1 MKYELSFII
10 SSAIAETEHEAV
22 KQEILGYLSK
32 AKATIVRE
40 PYFIGR
46 KKLAYPIKK
55 QKHGFYAFLEF
66 ESEEAANLKE
76 LDINLRHNNNIL
88 RHLIIKLDKI
98 TSQINADPSKLE
110 EKPVVKR
117 NVSEKRTFAT
127 RPAPAKRP
135 MPIEHKKVEDKNKLE
150 KAGVVLEDIDK
161 KLDDILKD
169 TNID

>member
-22 KQEILGYLSK
+22 KQEILSYLDK
-32 AKATIVRE
+32 AEAKLVRE

-66 ESEEAANLKE
+66 ESDQPANLKE
-76 LDINLRHNNNIL
+76 LEVNLRHNNNIL
-88 RHLIIKLDKI
+88 RHLIIKLEKAAEGA
-98 TSQINADPSKLE
+98 NADPSKLE
-110 EKPVVKR
+110 EKPAPRKVV
-117 NVSEKRTFAT
+117 EKKPAAKK
-127 RPAPAKRP
+127 PAPVTP
-135 MPIEHKKVEDKNKLE
+135 KKPATKPVEKKE
-150 KAGVVLEDIDK
+150 SKEPVVLEDIDK

-169 TNID
+169 TNVD